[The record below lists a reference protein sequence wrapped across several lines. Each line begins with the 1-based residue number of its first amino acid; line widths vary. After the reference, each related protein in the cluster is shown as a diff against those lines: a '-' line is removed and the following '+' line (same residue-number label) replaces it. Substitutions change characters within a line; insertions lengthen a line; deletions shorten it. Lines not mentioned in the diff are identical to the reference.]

1 MTIIFTLPS
10 ILGILYAV
18 SELGLSIFKR
28 AGKGAV
34 AADRGSLGMIWA
46 VILASVFAA
55 FALPAL
61 LPALGF
67 GPPDIVLPVGVAI
80 FAAGIAFR
88 WYAIVYLGRFF
99 TVNVAIASDHR
110 LLDGGPYRIVRHPSY
125 TGALAAFLGLGIC
138 IGNWASLAALLL
150 PTLLVFLRRIH
161 VEEAALTAAF
171 GDQYRDYMRRTKRL
185 IPALY

>member
-1 MTIIFTLPS
+1 MITPLAP
-10 ILGILYAV
+10 ILGILYGA

-28 AGKGAV
+28 AGKGA
-34 AADRGSLGMIWA
+34 AQADRGSLRLIWI
-46 VILASVFAA
+46 VIFASVYLA
-55 FALPAL
+55 FTLAVEFPQF
-61 LPALGF
+61 GF
-67 GPPDIVLPVGVAI
+67 GPSDTLQIAGIAI
-80 FAAGIAFR
+80 FAAGIAIR

-110 LLDGGPYRIVRHPSY
+110 LVEGGPYRFVRHPSY
-125 TGALAAFLGLGIC
+125 TGSLLAFLGLGIC
-138 IGNWASLAALLL
+138 MCNWGSLAALLV